1 VHEQYYLRGTIGD
14 RELAELRARMSP
26 FERLLYGTVARLMRA
41 AAAVP
46 LPAKLRRAAGY
57 GAQLSLRHVP
67 HFPAPRQEGLFT
79 DVVEVFESFAREH
92 S

>member
-1 VHEQYYLRGTIGD
+1 
-14 RELAELRARMSP
+14 
-26 FERLLYGTVARLMRA
+26 MRA

-57 GAQLSLRHVP
+57 GAQLSLRQVP